1 MTSRN
6 RIHRGKR
13 LRSSLSLIAGL
24 LLMSGAVRV
33 GLTVQ
38 AAMALENTG
47 SEGLSAQVAPVNDS
61 VSHSM
66 ADMEGLLAA
75 LQKREARIA
84 EQEAQMEI
92 YAKTLEIAEQEIAQN
107 LLALVEAETRLRET
121 LAYAD
126 TAAEDDLARLTSVY
140 ESMKPK
146 DAAALFEEMD
156 PDFAAGFLA
165 RMRADA
171 AAGILAGLTPQ
182 AAYSVSVRLAGRNAN
197 APRE

>member
-24 LLMSGAVRV
+24 LLMSGAIRV

>member
-6 RIHRGKR
+6 RIHRGTR

-24 LLMSGAVRV
+24 LLMSGAIRV

-47 SEGLSAQVAPVNDS
+47 SEGLSAQVAPANDS

-75 LQKREARIA
+75 LQKREARIT
-84 EQEAQMEI
+84 EQEVQMKI
-92 YAKTLEIAEQEIAQN
+92 HAKTLEIAEQEIAQN